1 MKQSLMAQLKEQ
13 RWDDHRYYHQSRINQ
28 FLHLISAM
36 SFLASYALLFIN
48 PPVAALVAWLVAM
61 TLRQSGHFF
70 FEPKGYDALNDASHE
85 FKESIKVGYNLRR
98 KQILI
103 AVWASM
109 PLLLIYKPDLFGWL
123 EPHDSVEQLALNTGW
138 IWLWLGVAAVM
149 ARMLWLLFAQGIATA
164 LIWVF
169 KILTDPFHDVA
180 LYRRSPLHLMRG
192 EWFETELA
200 RH

>member
-123 EPHDSVEQLALNTGW
+123 EPHDSVEQLASINPP
-138 IWLWLGVAAVM
+138 ISMFPV
-149 ARMLWLLFAQGIATA
+149 
-164 LIWVF
+164 
-169 KILTDPFHDVA
+169 
-180 LYRRSPLHLMRG
+180 
-192 EWFETELA
+192 
-200 RH
+200 

>member
-1 MKQSLMAQLKEQ
+1 MKQSLMEQLKEQ
-13 RWDDHRYYHQSRINQ
+13 RWDDHRYYHQSRVNQ

-36 SFLASYALLFIN
+36 SFLGSYVLLFIN
-48 PPVAALVAWLVAM
+48 PPLAALIAWLVAM

-70 FEPKGYDALNDASHE
+70 FEPKGYDNLNKASHE

-103 AVWASM
+103 GVWAAL
-109 PLLLIYKPDLFGWL
+109 PLLLIYKPDLFGLL
-123 EPHDSVEQLALNTGW
+123 EPHQSIEQLILNVGW
-138 IWLWLGVAAVM
+138 VWLWLGVAAVL
-149 ARMLWLLFAQGIATA
+149 ARMLWLFATQNLATGV
-164 LIWVF
+164 IWVF
-169 KILTDPFHDVA
+169 KILTDPLHDVA
-180 LYRRSPLHLMRG
+180 LYRRSPMQLMRG